1 MTPAAR
7 ADHYHVAVLLPAGT
21 DAFPDT
27 RQPPNKEKHMYTGQ
41 TSTTIAPQVR
51 PLYDPVDVGETVL
64 LEELTSVQARS
75 DSSELR
81 GKVVISTERAS

>member
-1 MTPAAR
+1 
-7 ADHYHVAVLLPAGT
+7 
-21 DAFPDT
+21 
-27 RQPPNKEKHMYTGQ
+27 MYTGQ